1 MGLRGPG
8 AKSLKSRGKSE
19 VKLRKRLPW
28 EKKGLSRPERVIA
41 FCEDFK
47 ITSGKF
53 AGTKVKLRNW
63 QKNDIKAIYHENK
76 VGDRPIRTAVLSV
89 ARKNGKT
96 QLAALLALCHLS
108 GPESESRGEAYS
120 CANDRFQAGKIFQEM
135 VALIQGHTELTERLN
150 IIRFKKEIE
159 DLVNG
164 SIYSALSA
172 DAATKHGL
180 SPSFVIYDELGQAKK
195 RDLFEA
201 MDTAM
206 GARENPL
213 MLVISTQAADD
224 HAPMS
229 ELIDYGLQVKA
240 GDVADSSFYLS
251 FYSAPDHVDPW
262 SPDTWK
268 LANPALGDF
277 RSLADVERQSIQA
290 QKVPSRESSFRNL
303 ILNQRVS
310 AHTRFINKA
319 EWEACGTKVDIDSL
333 KGRKC
338 FAALDLGATRD
349 LTALVLIFPDN
360 KGNVDVWPVF
370 FMPDH
375 NLKERSNE
383 DRVPY
388 QLWVNTG
395 YIIPIPGA
403 TIDPSFVA
411 ATIADLASIYNIQA
425 LAYDRWRI
433 EDLKRELEAIGC
445 RLELVPHGQGFKDM
459 SPAIDLLERF
469 VAEAH
474 IRHSCNPVLKMCASN
489 AVITSDA
496 AGNRKLDKAKAKGRI
511 DGLVSLAMALSLNA
525 RYEDKNEIPACLTG

>member
-8 AKSLKSRGKSE
+8 AKPLKGRGKPE
-19 VKLRKRLPW
+19 IKLRTRMPW
-28 EKKGLSRPERVIA
+28 HRKGLSRPDRVIA

-53 AGTKVKLRNW
+53 AGTKVKLREW
-63 QKNDIKAIYHENK
+63 QKDDIRAIYVEDGN
-76 VGDRPIRTAVLSV
+76 GERPVRTAVLSV
-89 ARKNGKT
+89 GRKNGKT

-108 GPESESRGEAYS
+108 GPEAEPRGEVYS
-120 CANDRFQAGKIFQEM
+120 CANDRFQAGKIFLEM
-135 VALIQGHTELTERLN
+135 VALIQGHAELSERLN

-159 DLVNG
+159 DLQNG
-164 SIYSALSA
+164 SIYAALSA

-229 ELIDYGLQVKA
+229 ELIDYGLKVQG
-240 GDVADSSFYLS
+240 GDVDDASFHLS
-251 FYSAPDHVDPW
+251 FYTAPDDADPW
-262 SPDTWK
+262 SAETWK

-277 RSLADVERQSIQA
+277 RSLPDVERQALQA

-310 AHTRFINKA
+310 AHARFINKA
-319 EWEACGTKVDIDSL
+319 EWEACGALVDIDSL
-333 KGRKC
+333 KGREC

-349 LTALVLIFPDN
+349 LTALVLIFPDDE
-360 KGNVDVWPVF
+360 GGADVWPMF
-370 FMPDH
+370 FMPEH
-375 NLKERSNE
+375 NLGERSNE

-388 QLWVNTG
+388 ELWAKAGHITA
-395 YIIPIPGA
+395 IPGA
-403 TIDPSFVA
+403 TLDPSFVA
-411 ATIADLASIYNIQA
+411 AVIADMAGMFDMKA

-445 RLELVPHGQGFKDM
+445 HLELVPHGQGFKDM
-459 SPAIDLLERF
+459 SPAVDLLERH
-469 VAEAH
+469 VAEAL
-474 IRHSCNPVLKMCASN
+474 IRHGNNPVLKMCAVN
-489 AVITSDA
+489 AVITADA

-511 DGLVSLAMALSLNA
+511 DGLVSLAMALSLQA
-525 RYEDKNEIPACLTG
+525 RYEDKNELPACLAG